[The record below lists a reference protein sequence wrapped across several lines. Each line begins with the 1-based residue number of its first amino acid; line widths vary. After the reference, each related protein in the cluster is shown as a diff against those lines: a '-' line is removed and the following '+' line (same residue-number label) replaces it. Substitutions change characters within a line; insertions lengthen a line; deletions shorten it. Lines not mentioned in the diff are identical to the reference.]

1 VKANATCEIC
11 SYERKI
17 NLILTYGVI
26 FCWISDH
33 MGLPGNKV
41 AHAFDTNSRF
51 VQRSNIRS
59 STAGGNVQPSF
70 RPPLFNRS
78 GKTTGPKH
86 RTTVV
91 WRETIRQ
98 VVAVRLLH
106 QHQESYISMPS
117 FTLDISL
124 IEIDWRLYSRTDI
137 GNLCRRSLWPR
148 HTATYVF
155 YSRCRSMSYVLS
167 FLNRKVLVWVNENIS
182 CRV

>member
-1 VKANATCEIC
+1 MPRVKID
-11 SYERKI
+11 
-17 NLILTYGVI
+17 LTVKDAVI
-26 FCWISDH
+26 FFWISDH
-33 MGLPGNKV
+33 MGLPGNRA
-41 AHAFDTNSRF
+41 AHAFSTNSRF

-91 WRETIRQ
+91 WRETIRL

-106 QHQESYISMPS
+106 QQQEIYFSMPS

-124 IEIDWRLYSRTDI
+124 IEID
-137 GNLCRRSLWPR
+137 
-148 HTATYVF
+148 
-155 YSRCRSMSYVLS
+155 
-167 FLNRKVLVWVNENIS
+167 
-182 CRV
+182 